1 MKNQV
6 LNFILIG
13 LVSNLF
19 FAEPTLAQISRK
31 GTPPSE
37 VYSNLENINNLPII
51 IMEKFDIDK
60 LIEEDKIAENK
71 IKKPFRFAKA
81 FDVNINVKN
90 EGLLEILPNNDKLWR
105 LRIKSPGAY
114 SSCFPKKTPN

>member
-19 FAEPTLAQISRK
+19 YAEPILAQISRK
-31 GTPPSE
+31 VTPPSE
-37 VYSNLENINNLPII
+37 VYSNLETINNLSII

-60 LIEEDKIAENK
+60 LIEEDKLPENRINK
-71 IKKPFRFAKA
+71 HLRFAEA
-81 FDVNINVKN
+81 FDVNINVKK
-90 EGLLEILPNNDKLWR
+90 EGLLEILPNVKY
-105 LRIKSPGAY
+105 I
-114 SSCFPKKTPN
+114 